1 MVSILLML
9 TSCGIYDYSASSY
22 SNVNYKK
29 YISYEGGERSN
40 GIVYIGISFDPLSI
54 SSHSISTNDAEQQEI
69 AQILKSVCSNWGYE
83 SDYFQ
88 DLGGN
93 NSECISHNGYRCTEY
108 KLIAKFACKK

>member
-29 YISYEGGERSN
+29 YISYEGGERGN
-40 GIVYIGISFDPLSI
+40 GIVYIGISFDPLTI
-54 SSHSISTNDAEQQEI
+54 PSHSVSTNDAEKQEI

-93 NSECISHNGYRCTEY
+93 SSECISHNGYRCTKH